1 MKKSNLDL
9 YFLLPIKTFIEKQT
23 SVGLLLIFSAILAMI
38 IANSSLSESYHN
50 LWKQYI
56 VIGFEDFVIR
66 KNLLHWINDGLMS
79 IFFFLVGLELKRE
92 ILYGEL
98 SSVRKAVLPI
108 AAAIGGMA
116 FPAVIYY
123 FFNAGS
129 DTISGWGIPMATD
142 IAFALGILYLLGDK
156 VPMTLKIF
164 LTAIAIVDDLG
175 AVLVI
180 AFFYTSELSIE
191 SLAVGFFFL
200 MVLLTANFIGIRNT
214 LFYAIMGIFGLWLA
228 ILLSGIHATI
238 AAVLAAFAIPTSR
251 RINTPVFLR
260 KVKWLTNEIK
270 ATLDQKNDKED
281 EISITIEKFSSL
293 AEDATPPLQRLEHA
307 LHPFVS
313 FIILPVFA
321 FANAGVTI
329 TSDSFSYFQ
338 SPVTLG
344 VILGLLFGKF
354 FGVVLLTRLMVL
366 LKICNLP
373 RGVNWQH
380 IYGIGILAALGFT
393 MSLFI
398 TELAFTNEVYMV
410 QAKIG
415 ILSTS
420 LFAGI
425 LGYFLLRK
433 SGAGKIKNI
442 AGKPVVMK
450 KVPLKS

>member
-1 MKKSNLDL
+1 
-9 YFLLPIKTFIEKQT
+9 
-23 SVGLLLIFSAILAMI
+23 
-38 IANSSLSESYHN
+38 
-50 LWKQYI
+50 
-56 VIGFEDFVIR
+56 
-66 KNLLHWINDGLMS
+66 LLHWINDGLMS

-228 ILLSGIHATI
+228 ILL
-238 AAVLAAFAIPTSR
+238 
-251 RINTPVFLR
+251 
-260 KVKWLTNEIK
+260 
-270 ATLDQKNDKED
+270 
-281 EISITIEKFSSL
+281 
-293 AEDATPPLQRLEHA
+293 
-307 LHPFVS
+307 
-313 FIILPVFA
+313 
-321 FANAGVTI
+321 
-329 TSDSFSYFQ
+329 
-338 SPVTLG
+338 
-344 VILGLLFGKF
+344 
-354 FGVVLLTRLMVL
+354 
-366 LKICNLP
+366 
-373 RGVNWQH
+373 
-380 IYGIGILAALGFT
+380 
-393 MSLFI
+393 
-398 TELAFTNEVYMV
+398 
-410 QAKIG
+410 
-415 ILSTS
+415 
-420 LFAGI
+420 
-425 LGYFLLRK
+425 
-433 SGAGKIKNI
+433 
-442 AGKPVVMK
+442 
-450 KVPLKS
+450 